1 MRKGTARMLAGWA
14 IAATMG
20 FAAPTLYAVPG
31 AHAAAAEKG
40 AEARQP
46 VKGVPQM
53 AKFKQV
59 SEVVRDKCMA
69 CHSRDYDLPFYAKV
83 PGIKQMIE
91 KDFRDGLRA
100 MDLNV
105 ELVDAAPGSAQ
116 GNGQGSGNDA
126 PVGEATIAKMEW
138 VVLNETMP
146 PAKFT
151 AVHWGSRLTA
161 EDRKAILEWVAATRA
176 AHYATDAAPNRANE
190 PLQPLPA
197 SLPTDARK
205 VALGERLFN
214 DKRLSADNTLA
225 CSGCHAEDKAGTDN
239 RRFAEGIR
247 KQFGDINAPTTFNAV
262 FNTRQF
268 WNGRAANLQE
278 QAGGPP
284 LNPIEMGSRDWQEI
298 IAKLAADAPLTAEY
312 AALYPGDWSAA
323 GITDAIAEYEKTLIT
338 PDSRF
343 DKWLK
348 GDDKA
353 LTQAELDG
361 YQRFKAYRCSSCH
374 VGKAVGG
381 QSFEYMDLKADYFKD
396 RGNPLG
402 SDAGMK
408 DFTKKPE
415 DLHRFK
421 VPNLRNIELTAP
433 YMHDGT
439 VTTLDDA
446 VRIMGTYLS
455 GMPIPEGDRALI
467 VSFLRT
473 LTGEYKGKPLTGV
486 AVAK

>member
-1 MRKGTARMLAGWA
+1 MRKGAAWMMAGWA
-14 IAATMG
+14 VAAVIG
-20 FAAPTLYAVPG
+20 LGLPGLSGVPG
-31 AHAAAAEKG
+31 LTGVTEARAAAAEKG
-40 AEARQP
+40 PEVKQP

-105 ELVDAAPGSAQ
+105 ELVDAAK
-116 GNGQGSGNDA
+116 DA

-151 AVHWGSRLTA
+151 AVHWGSRLNA
-161 EDRKAILEWVAATRA
+161 EDRKAIMEWTASTRA
-176 AHYATDAAPNRANE
+176 AHYATGAASGRANE
-190 PLQPLPA
+190 PLQPLPE

-268 WNGRAANLQE
+268 WDGRAANLQE

-284 LNPIEMGSRDWQEI
+284 LNPIEMGSKDWNEI
-298 IAKLAADAPLTAEY
+298 IAKLAADPDLTAAY
-312 AALYPGDWSAA
+312 AALYPGGWTAA

-338 PDSRF
+338 PNSRF

-374 VGKAVGG
+374 VGQAVGG

-396 RGNPLG
+396 RGNPLN
-402 SDAGMK
+402 SDVGLK
-408 DFTKKPE
+408 GFTKKPE
-415 DLHRFK
+415 DQHRFK
-421 VPNLRNIELTAP
+421 VPTLRNVELTAP
-433 YMHDGT
+433 YLHDGT
-439 VTTLDDA
+439 VATLDDA

-455 GMPIPEGDRALI
+455 GMPVPEGDRALI

>member
-1 MRKGTARMLAGWA
+1 MMAGWA
-14 IAATMG
+14 VAAVIG
-20 FAAPTLYAVPG
+20 LGLSGVPG
-31 AHAAAAEKG
+31 LPGVTEARAAAAEKG
-40 AEARQP
+40 PEVKQP

-105 ELVDAAPGSAQ
+105 ELVDAAK
-116 GNGQGSGNDA
+116 DA

-151 AVHWGSRLTA
+151 AVHWGSRLNA
-161 EDRKAILEWVAATRA
+161 EDRKAIMEWTASTRA
-176 AHYATDAAPNRANE
+176 AHYATDAASSRANE
-190 PLQPLPA
+190 PLQPLPE

-268 WNGRAANLQE
+268 WDGRAANLQE

-284 LNPIEMGSRDWQEI
+284 LNPIEMGSKDWNEI
-298 IAKLAADAPLTAEY
+298 IAKLAVDPDLTAAY
-312 AALYPGDWSAA
+312 AALYPGGWTAA

-338 PDSRF
+338 PNSRF

-374 VGKAVGG
+374 VGRAVGG

-396 RGNPLG
+396 RGNPLN
-402 SDAGMK
+402 SDVGLK
-408 DFTKKPE
+408 GFTKKPE
-415 DLHRFK
+415 DQHRFK
-421 VPNLRNIELTAP
+421 VPTLRNVELTAP
-433 YMHDGT
+433 YLHDGT

>member
-1 MRKGTARMLAGWA
+1 MRKGAAWMLAGWA
-14 IAATMG
+14 IAAAMG

-40 AEARQP
+40 AGDKQP

-53 AKFKQV
+53 AKFRQV

-100 MDLNV
+100 MDLNL
-105 ELVDAAPGSAQ
+105 ELVDAVPGS
-116 GNGQGSGNDA
+116 GQGADA
-126 PVGEATIAKMEW
+126 VKPVGEATIAKMEW

-151 AVHWGSRLTA
+151 AVHWGSRLNA
-161 EDRKAILEWVAATRA
+161 EDRKAILEWVAGTRA
-176 AHYATDAAPNRANE
+176 SHYATGAAPSRANE
-190 PLQPLPA
+190 PLQPLPE

-214 DKRLSADNTLA
+214 DKRLSSDNTLA

-268 WNGRAANLQE
+268 WNGRAADLQE

-284 LNPIEMGSRDWQEI
+284 LNPIEMGSKDWQEI
-298 IAKLAADAPLTAEY
+298 IAKLATDADLTAEY
-312 AALYPGDWSAA
+312 AALYPGGWSAA
-323 GITDAIAEYEKTLIT
+323 GITDAIGEYEKTLIT
-338 PDSRF
+338 PNSRF

-381 QSFEYMDLKADYFKD
+381 QSFEYTDLKADYFKD

-402 SDAGMK
+402 SDSGLK

-421 VPNLRNIELTAP
+421 VPNLRNIELTSP

-446 VRIMGTYLS
+446 VRIMGAYLS

-467 VSFLRT
+467 VAFLRT

>member
-1 MRKGTARMLAGWA
+1 MRKGATWMLAGWA
-14 IAATMG
+14 IAATVG
-20 FAAPTLYAVPG
+20 FVVPVLFGVPG
-31 AHAAAAEKG
+31 AYAASDAK
-40 AEARQP
+40 QP

-59 SEVVRDKCMA
+59 SEVMRDKCMA

-83 PGIKQMIE
+83 PGIRQMIE

-105 ELVDAAPGSAQ
+105 ELVDAVKE
-116 GNGQGSGNDA
+116 A

-151 AVHWGSRLTA
+151 AVHWGSRLNA
-161 EDRKAILEWVAATRA
+161 EDRKAILEWVAGTRA
-176 AHYATDAAPNRANE
+176 AHYATDAAPSRANE

-197 SLPTDARK
+197 VLPTDARK

-268 WNGRAANLQE
+268 WNGRAADLQE

-284 LNPIEMGSRDWQEI
+284 LNPIEMGSRDWHEI
-298 IAKLAADAPLTAEY
+298 IAKLAADADLTAEY
-312 AALYPGDWSAA
+312 AALYPGGWSAA

-338 PDSRF
+338 PNSRF
-343 DKWLK
+343 DKWLR
-348 GDDKA
+348 GDDKT
-353 LTQAELDG
+353 LTQAEQDG

-408 DFTKKPE
+408 DFTRKPE

-455 GMPIPEGDRALI
+455 GMPIPEGDRGLI